1 MKVILMMQNM
11 AVMVHLI
18 GVKRLAVAT
27 LEMVAAAMKKRT
39 RRGFCCCRSYKG
51 ILDSQADYLLHL
63 SYDGYCGGGADR
75 VVREIARII
84 LNSR

>member
-27 LEMVAAAMKKRT
+27 SEMVAAAMKKRT
-39 RRGFCCCRSYKG
+39 RRGFCCCRSCKRIFDTEAVMAIVVAVLIG
-51 ILDSQADYLLHL
+51 LFARLL
-63 SYDGYCGGGADR
+63 G
-75 VVREIARII
+75 
-84 LNSR
+84 